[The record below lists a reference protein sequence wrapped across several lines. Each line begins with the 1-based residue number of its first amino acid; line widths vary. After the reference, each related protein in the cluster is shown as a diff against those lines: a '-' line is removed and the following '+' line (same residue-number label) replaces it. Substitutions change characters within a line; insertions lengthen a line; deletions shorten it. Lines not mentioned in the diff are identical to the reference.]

1 MGRKPSEPQVEYVE
15 LTEEEMTR
23 RLEEATKKLR
33 SHEINKALRNIGRQA
48 SRNYFDI
55 EQVVQKN
62 GKIYLKTNL
71 MWDHKREIYYVNEP
85 REENKDV

>member
-23 RLEEATKKLR
+23 RLEEASKKLR

-55 EQVVQKN
+55 EQVIQKN
-62 GKIYLKTNL
+62 GKVVLKTNL
-71 MWDHKREIYYVNEP
+71 MWDAKRELYYIK
-85 REENKDV
+85 EERKDV